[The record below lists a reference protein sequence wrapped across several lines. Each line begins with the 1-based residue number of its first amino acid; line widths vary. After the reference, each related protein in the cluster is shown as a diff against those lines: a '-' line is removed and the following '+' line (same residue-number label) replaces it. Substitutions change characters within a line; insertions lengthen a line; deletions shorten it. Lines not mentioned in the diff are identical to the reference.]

1 MALFRFLRRVE
12 KEGKIEKSQKNS
24 TLVGFAASGKRRGK
38 GETVDLPT
46 TAAHAQDNV
55 WNGGNW

>member
-1 MALFRFLRRVE
+1 MKKKRKVPE
-12 KEGKIEKSQKNS
+12 KCN
-24 TLVGFAASGKRRGK
+24 TCLLASGKRRGK
-38 GETVDLPT
+38 GETADLDT